1 MRYLRAFRP
10 DLGFAVKELSHGLK
24 TPTEQDWLR
33 AKRIGRYL
41 LGTPQT
47 CIFFPRGSQVHGPI
61 TATSDSDWAGDSVS
75 RKSTSSGVLEVCGC
89 MIYDLAG
96 SQSIIATSSGE
107 AEFYAGAAVIS
118 ESLQLREILGF
129 FGIPSGIRWL
139 CDSSVARAI
148 SERLGAG
155 RVKHLAIRA
164 LWLQE
169 RVAKDEVL
177 PVREPTQT
185 NVADLNTKCHPQ
197 ARFKYL
203 SQRIGLTTLPEEV
216 IAIPESKIMKFST
229 VTSST
234 AGGISGGTA
243 ARPQVSAP
251 VLALAVALANVIGGA
266 RAQAEHA
273 EAVGSFIGE
282 TAWLVTIVVLL
293 ISIVWWCT
301 RPVYPDEPIPYA
313 VGVAI
318 VPPPAAV
325 PAKPAGLP
333 PGIVMVG
340 GIAMV
345 KAAAPAIPVGAPMG
359 PPVAKA
365 VPVKAAAA
373 AGKPK
378 GPAGPPPAAPV
389 AKGAF
394 GPKPGGAIFAKGVG
408 DLIGHIRLE
417 TDIRGRPTG
426 GPVMRAKSAGYPFGS
441 GEAIRR
447 RRDAAVLRQTERQ
460 EHPRTHAQLELELE
474 YRDFQVGVGAGIERA
489 RQAEEHRAQMEDMRH
504 QMQVLEQERDELRR
518 QRLAWEAAERAR
530 RDGHGN

>member
-1 MRYLRAFRP
+1 
-10 DLGFAVKELSHGLK
+10 
-24 TPTEQDWLR
+24 
-33 AKRIGRYL
+33 
-41 LGTPQT
+41 
-47 CIFFPRGSQVHGPI
+47 
-61 TATSDSDWAGDSVS
+61 
-75 RKSTSSGVLEVCGC
+75 
-89 MIYDLAG
+89 
-96 SQSIIATSSGE
+96 
-107 AEFYAGAAVIS
+107 
-118 ESLQLREILGF
+118 
-129 FGIPSGIRWL
+129 
-139 CDSSVARAI
+139 
-148 SERLGAG
+148 
-155 RVKHLAIRA
+155 
-164 LWLQE
+164 
-169 RVAKDEVL
+169 
-177 PVREPTQT
+177 
-185 NVADLNTKCHPQ
+185 
-197 ARFKYL
+197 
-203 SQRIGLTTLPEEV
+203 
-216 IAIPESKIMKFST
+216 
-229 VTSST
+229 
-234 AGGISGGTA
+234 
-243 ARPQVSAP
+243 
-251 VLALAVALANVIGGA
+251 
-266 RAQAEHA
+266 
-273 EAVGSFIGE
+273 
-282 TAWLVTIVVLL
+282 
-293 ISIVWWCT
+293 
-301 RPVYPDEPIPYA
+301 
-313 VGVAI
+313 
-318 VPPPAAV
+318 
-325 PAKPAGLP
+325 
-333 PGIVMVG
+333 MVG